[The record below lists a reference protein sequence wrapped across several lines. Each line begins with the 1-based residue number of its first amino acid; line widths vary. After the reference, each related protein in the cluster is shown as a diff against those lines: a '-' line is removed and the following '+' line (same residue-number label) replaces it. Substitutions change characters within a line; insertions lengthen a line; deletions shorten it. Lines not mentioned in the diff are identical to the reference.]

1 MSDSKIDM
9 HLPGIFSTVHLRT
22 YWCVARRAI
31 SLVSAIL
38 LVGCRAN
45 DLVVGGGQ
53 SSSLPAR
60 FGNRI
65 NLNQIPDY
73 GSQSIPA
80 YIQRRNSALA
90 ISNEKALLGRVLF
103 YDTRLSTNNRVSC
116 ASCHQQQFAFSD
128 TSPASLGVNGRTARH
143 SMRLVNVRFAE
154 ERRFFWDERAATLSD
169 QLLQPVQ
176 DHVEMGFSGT
186 GGNPG
191 LTDLMSALQREDYYR
206 ELFQFVYKDPAV
218 TSERVRES
226 LLHFVSSIQSFD
238 SRYDEGRAMV
248 TREVDPFPTF
258 SASENR
264 GKSLFVDNSIFAP
277 GAVRIGGGLGCGICH
292 RPPEFDMSPA
302 SLNNGFIEA
311 IGGGQELRIVRAP
324 TLRDLMRPDGSLNG
338 KLMHTGSLTLRQVLE
353 HYNSRTA
360 LNANLDPR
368 LRPEGRAKDLR
379 MNAQE
384 FDDMMAFMRTLS
396 GARLYSDPKWSDPF
410 IR

>member
-191 LTDLMSALQREDYYR
+191 LTDLAERARSIH
-206 ELFQFVYKDPAV
+206 K
-218 TSERVRES
+218 RVRR
-226 LLHFVSSIQSFD
+226 L
-238 SRYDEGRAMV
+238 YAEGKL
-248 TREVDPFPTF
+248 D
-258 SASENR
+258 ASEEQR
-264 GKSLFVDNSIFAP
+264 
-277 GAVRIGGGLGCGICH
+277 AVLDLARLLEL
-292 RPPEFDMSPA
+292 RQK
-302 SLNNGFIEA
+302 IEA
-311 IGGGQELRIVRAP
+311 AR
-324 TLRDLMRPDGSLNG
+324 
-338 KLMHTGSLTLRQVLE
+338 K
-353 HYNSRTA
+353 
-360 LNANLDPR
+360 
-368 LRPEGRAKDLR
+368 
-379 MNAQE
+379 
-384 FDDMMAFMRTLS
+384 S
-396 GARLYSDPKWSDPF
+396 G
-410 IR
+410 